1 MKDQSRTQRSS
12 TPNTRTLEGHPW
24 YFGHYL
30 NMARHNAYVI
40 VQHITENLGIED
52 KDIKE
57 ENLQEAEILNFIK
70 GQSQPDVVKGIVGS
84 LIKHFPFLEVQP
96 PDKKSKK
103 DKKEE
108 GKNQQEKKE
117 VEKPEVAPKPAHIGK
132 ELAKAFTRLNQLRN
146 ITTHYYHQQAK
157 PAVFELEHYQESA
170 RRKIIERFPFL
181 SDKDTNHL
189 KLMGKES
196 SRFALSYEEDG
207 AVHYTE
213 KGLAYFICLFLDR
226 KNAFRFLSRLNDFKN
241 AFENE
246 GRATLEC
253 FTHYCCR
260 LPRPKLGS
268 SDLTLDMLNELGRCP
283 KPLYHCLSPE
293 DQQKFKVPIETKIET
308 EEEEED
314 QPGEVEL
321 IRHGDRFPYFALR
334 YFDDTKA
341 FNSLRFHVH
350 LGKLR
355 IKEPYP
361 KEIHGE
367 ERERLI
373 IRNMRAFG
381 RWEEYDEEKMPADW
395 KTKERGKW
403 VLKPNI
409 EQPSTH
415 YQITGNRIG
424 IKFVNPLDHEA
435 WPELSVYTSS
445 QEEREKR
452 FQPDAIL
459 STYELQNLFFYHHL
473 HRKGWIKESAEVF
486 IINHIKNLR
495 QFIQE
500 VQAGKIEPV
509 AQRDL
514 ERRRE
519 DDFNERERQNWLKQK
534 KHSRERRELEA
545 QRDKAIEVRKPILES
560 RREKLRRIL
569 APYGL
574 GLKEIP
580 DEVRAHLMGYETP
593 DDKYEAL
600 RKLELKVG
608 ECRQLLKRLEKEVER
623 RKARDESVSD
633 RILNGQ
639 MATYLAGDLI
649 YLKPPDP
656 AAKNLGKPNND
667 EYRVLQSSI
676 AYFSPNK
683 DKLLEY
689 FRSLGLMGEGIPFT
703 HPFLKEV
710 NPQERS
716 GVMDFYEVY
725 LSSKLKWLKDIQ
737 SELKDSKLS
746 QEKFEE
752 QYGYF
757 LEVGR
762 KAIAKKEYQGKPVY
776 LPRGIFNRAIAEA
789 LMQNGASLKPE
800 DSLVRCLDQFFDGD
814 TQEFYR
820 FSRQY
825 ANEKLKVAVQSGERS
840 VWDILQED
848 ILPKIDL
855 WAKEAEGNEDDFRAK
870 DLKRFYQ
877 RTRRNEQR
885 IRYVQS
891 TDRILWLMV
900 QELAAADHLKIDFS
914 KWSLAKVGFSIEEG
928 EGKNILDEEVDMEMA
943 LPTNPDKTICDKLP
957 IKRYGDFRR
966 FAKDRRLRNLLKYF
980 PGEEQSIQR
989 VTLEKEL
996 DIYDRLRETL
1006 FEEVWEF
1013 EKHLFEEYKDKLLKL
1028 YPDETHINHRK
1039 QLGFMEAEVLSED
1052 LQEPSLEQ
1060 IASLRNKFL
1069 HNEIPFDEEESLEWA
1084 RKMIQQEGLG
1094 EYYTEKLINLVR
1106 AVYHKLVREITSI
1119 KRKHG
1124 DSTLA

>member
-1 MKDQSRTQRSS
+1 MKDQNQTPRSS
-12 TPNTRTLEGHPW
+12 SPNTRTFVDHPW

-40 VQHITENLGIED
+40 VKHITEHLSVED
-52 KDIKE
+52 KKEIKE
-57 ENLQEAEILNFIK
+57 ENLQEAEILNSIK

-96 PDKKSKK
+96 PDKNGKK
-103 DKKEE
+103 NKKNR
-108 GKNQQEKKE
+108 GEKQA
-117 VEKPEVAPKPAHIGK
+117 EKTEVAPQPAHIGK
-132 ELAKAFTRLNQLRN
+132 ELGKAFIRLNQLRN
-146 ITTHYYHQQAK
+146 ITTHYYHEQAK

-189 KLMGKES
+189 ILMGKES

-207 AVHYTE
+207 AIHYTE

-226 KNAFRFLSRLNDFKN
+226 KNAFQFLSRLTDFKN

-253 FTHYCCR
+253 FAHYCCR

-283 KPLYHCLSPE
+283 KPLYHCLSQE

-308 EEEEED
+308 KEEEED

-367 ERERLI
+367 ERERRI

-381 RWEEYDEEKMPADW
+381 RWEEYDEEKIPADW
-395 KTKERGKW
+395 KIKERGKW

-424 IKFVNPLDHEA
+424 IKFINPLEHEA
-435 WPELSVYTSS
+435 WPALSVYTSS
-445 QEEREKR
+445 EEERKER
-452 FQPDAIL
+452 FQPNAIL
-459 STYELQNLFFYHHL
+459 STYELQNLFFYHFL
-473 HRKGWIKESAEVF
+473 NRKGWIKETAEEF
-486 IINHIKNLR
+486 ILNYIKNLR
-495 QFIQE
+495 RFLQD
-500 VQAGKIEPV
+500 VQAGKIKPV
-509 AQRDL
+509 AQGGL

-519 DDFNERERQNWLKQK
+519 DDFSEKERPDWLKYK
-534 KHSRERRELEA
+534 DDPVKSEELKAERDA
-545 QRDKAIEVRKPILES
+545 AIEARRVILET
-560 RREKLRRIL
+560 RKDKLQETL
-569 APYGL
+569 NSYDL
-574 GLKEIP
+574 NLKDIP
-580 DEVRAHLMGYETP
+580 DEIREYLVGYETLEF
-593 DDKYEAL
+593 KEEAL
-600 RKLELKVG
+600 RKLNLKIK
-608 ECRQLLKRLEKEVER
+608 ETRQLKKRLEKELER
-623 RKARDESVSD
+623 RKARDETASD

-649 YLKPPDP
+649 YLKPPNP
-656 AAKNLGKPNND
+656 EAKNGGKPNND

-676 AYFSPNK
+676 AYFSLNK

-689 FRSLGLMGEGIPFT
+689 FQSLGLRGEGIPFT
-703 HPFLKEV
+703 HPFLDEV
-710 NPQERS
+710 DLQERR
-716 GVMDFYEVY
+716 GVMDFYEKY
-725 LSSKLKWLKDIQ
+725 LSCKLEWLEGIG
-737 SELKDSKLS
+737 SELNGSDVKAE
-746 QEKFEE
+746 QFEE
-752 QYGYF
+752 KYGYF
-757 LEVGR
+757 LEIGR
-762 KAIAKKEYQGKPVY
+762 KGIVEKKYQGKPIY
-776 LPRGIFNRAIAEA
+776 LPRGIFNRAIAKA
-789 LMQNGASLKPE
+789 LVKNGFELKPE
-800 DSLVRCLDQFFDGD
+800 DSLVRCLDRFFDGD
-814 TQEFYR
+814 TQEFYH
-820 FSRQY
+820 FPRQY
-825 ANEKLKVAVQSGERS
+825 ANDNPKAVVHSGERS
-840 VWDILQED
+840 VWDILQEE
-848 ILPKIDL
+848 IQPKIATL
-855 WAKEAEGNEDDFRAK
+855 AKEGEGKKDDYRAK
-870 DLKRFYQ
+870 DLKRVYQ

-885 IRYVQS
+885 IRYFQS

-928 EGKNILDEEVDMEMA
+928 EGKNILDEEVDMAMV
-943 LPTNPDKTICDKLP
+943 LPTNPERTICDKLP

-966 FAKDRRLRNLLKYF
+966 FAKDRRLSNLLKYF
-980 PGEEQSIQR
+980 PKEVHSIQR

-996 DIYDRLRETL
+996 DVYDRLRETL

-1013 EKHLFEEYKDKLLKL
+1013 EKLLFEEYKDKLLKL
-1028 YPDETHINHRK
+1028 YQDESHINHRK
-1039 QLGFMEAEVLSED
+1039 QLSFMEAVVLSEE
-1052 LQEPSLEQ
+1052 LKEPTLEQ

-1084 RKMIQQEGLG
+1084 RKIIQQEGLG

-1106 AVYHKLVREITSI
+1106 EVYRKLMRAITSK